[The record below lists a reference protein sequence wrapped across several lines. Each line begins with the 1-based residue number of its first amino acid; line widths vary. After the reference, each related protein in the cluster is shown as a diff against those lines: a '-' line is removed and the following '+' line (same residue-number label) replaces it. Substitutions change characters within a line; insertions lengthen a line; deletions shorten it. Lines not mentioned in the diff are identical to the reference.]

1 MCYVC
6 VKKYSERNVCK
17 WEREKERGL
26 WGWARQ
32 GYAFHLFGVLKC
44 KEREKEDKRAHFLP
58 LAEFRHN
65 HLSKAHTPHTPTTY
79 LFFSFFLFSDTYN
92 MLSSQVHARGSC
104 PMSQLHAPRARYSQ
118 SMLLCYLLFKHFFH
132 RVSI

>member
-1 MCYVC
+1 MSQESKI
-6 VKKYSERNVCK
+6 KKTQIYKRLKKINLYG
-17 WEREKERGL
+17 EKERGL

-65 HLSKAHTPHTPTTY
+65 HLS
-79 LFFSFFLFSDTYN
+79 
-92 MLSSQVHARGSC
+92 
-104 PMSQLHAPRARYSQ
+104 
-118 SMLLCYLLFKHFFH
+118 
-132 RVSI
+132 